1 MLDLLFYL
9 AFAGLLSHELDAVH
23 RREWRLL
30 FVLRDMPDERA
41 RDAFILVHVPALLLL
56 LWLLNHPDSAVRAPT
71 MLALDGFMVIHA
83 GLHWRLSSNP
93 KYEFNSPISRLL
105 IFGTSAVALLHL
117 ALKLL

>member
-30 FVLRDMPDERA
+30 FILRNMPDERA
-41 RDAFILVHVPALLLL
+41 RDAFILVHVPGLMLL
-56 LWLLNHPDSAVRAPT
+56 LWLLNHPDSAVRAST
-71 MLALDGFMVIHA
+71 MLALDGFILIHA
-83 GLHWRLSSNP
+83 GLHWRLSTHP

-105 IFGTSAVALLHL
+105 IFGTAIIALIHL
-117 ALKLL
+117 SLSLF

>member
-1 MLDLLFYL
+1 MVDLLFHL

-30 FVLRDMPDERA
+30 FVLRDMPEERA
-41 RDAFILVHVPALLLL
+41 RDAFVLVHVPALLLL
-56 LWLLNHPDSAVRAPT
+56 LWLLNHPDSAVRNAT

-93 KYEFNSPISRLL
+93 KYEFNSLISRLL
-105 IFGTSAVALLHL
+105 IFGTAAVALLHL
-117 ALKLL
+117 ALSLF

>member
-30 FVLRDMPDERA
+30 FVLRNMPDERA
-41 RDAFILVHVPALLLL
+41 RDTFILVHVPALLLL
-56 LWLLNHPDSAVRAPT
+56 LWLLNHPDSAIRTST
-71 MLALDGFMVIHA
+71 MLALDGFIVIHA
-83 GLHWRLSSNP
+83 GLHWRLSSHS

-105 IFGTSAVALLHL
+105 IFGTAAVALIHL
-117 ALKLL
+117 PLSLF